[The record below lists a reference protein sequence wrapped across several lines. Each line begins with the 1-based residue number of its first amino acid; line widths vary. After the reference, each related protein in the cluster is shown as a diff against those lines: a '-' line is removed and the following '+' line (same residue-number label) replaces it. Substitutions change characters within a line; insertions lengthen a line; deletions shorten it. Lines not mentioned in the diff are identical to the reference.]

1 MNDADLS
8 AALHRDAELAGSPP
22 ADLIS
27 QLTRRRQ
34 HQRRQRAGVAAAVLG
49 VVVVAGGV
57 PLGLSLL
64 DRPDGGTATTPS
76 TPTSS
81 TAAPSTAA
89 PSTAAPSTAA
99 PSTAA
104 SSSVPSSAALP
115 APPGCP
121 GVAALFE
128 LLPPE
133 SRADGA
139 RAAGTTACSGDWALI
154 GVMRPGSQS
163 VALFRF
169 ADGSWTPVDNT
180 TACAGGELPEDLAPS
195 VCDAG

>member
-22 ADLIS
+22 ADL
-27 QLTRRRQ
+27 LARLARRRR
-34 HQRRQRAGVAAAVLG
+34 HQRRLRGGVAAAVLG

-64 DRPDGGTATTPS
+64 DRPDGGTATTPTAPGPTAPTTS
-76 TPTSS
+76 PTPTTP
-81 TAAPSTAA
+81 TAG
-89 PSTAAPSTAA
+89 
-99 PSTAA
+99 
-104 SSSVPSSAALP
+104 ALP

-121 GVAALFE
+121 DVAALFA
-128 LLPPE
+128 LLPAE

-139 RAAGTTACSGDWALI
+139 RAAGTTACSGDWAVI

-169 ADGSWTPVDNT
+169 ADGAWAAADSTA
-180 TACAGGELPEDLAPS
+180 ACAGGDLPGDLAPS

>member
-76 TPTSS
+76 TPTS
-81 TAAPSTAA
+81 
-89 PSTAAPSTAA
+89 STAAPSTAA